1 MITHRWHQSKLILAT
16 GTVIYFIRE
25 RNTFNFWEW
34 FVSNPIFC
42 QIATIASNLSKE
54 RALANP
60 VMLYTKSNPSWWIKW
75 IFSPNF
81 FFNLKWLPHSW
92 SYSFHFRL
100 SLFLIDIKVTLY
112 LFFFQFTDHSTHKKE
127 FSNQL
132 WLHFFYYIHVYIY
145 YLCNIFFLF
154 TDHFDGCFPLCFW
167 LKYTKTGLSNR
178 SVDYFYFLAFFSFG
192 LFVQNKY
199 WV

>member
-25 RNTFNFWEW
+25 RNTLNFWEW

-60 VMLYTKSNPSWWIKW
+60 VMLYTKSNPSWWIKL

-112 LFFFQFTDHSTHKKE
+112 LFFQFTDHSTHKKE

-132 WLHFFYYIHVYIY
+132 WLHFFIYIY
-145 YLCNIFFLF
+145 ITCVTFFFNLLIILTDVFLF
-154 TDHFDGCFPLCFW
+154 
-167 LKYTKTGLSNR
+167 
-178 SVDYFYFLAFFSFG
+178 VFG
-192 LFVQNKY
+192 
-199 WV
+199 

>member
-25 RNTFNFWEW
+25 RNTLNFWEW

-112 LFFFQFTDHSTHKKE
+112 LFFPNLLIIRLIRKNLVISYGFIFIY
-127 FSNQL
+127 L
-132 WLHFFYYIHVYIY
+132 YIYIY
-145 YLCNIFFLF
+145 YLCNIFSFNLLIILTHVFLF
-154 TDHFDGCFPLCFW
+154 
-167 LKYTKTGLSNR
+167 
-178 SVDYFYFLAFFSFG
+178 VFG
-192 LFVQNKY
+192 
-199 WV
+199 

>member
-1 MITHRWHQSKLILAT
+1 MITHRWHRSKLKLTLGLCEIYAVKYVAT

-25 RNTFNFWEW
+25 RNMLNFWEW

-60 VMLYTKSNPSWWIKW
+60 VMLYTKSNPSWWIKL

-112 LFFFQFTDHSTHKKE
+112 LFFPNLLIIRLIRKNLIISYGFIFIY
-127 FSNQL
+127 L
-132 WLHFFYYIHVYIY
+132 YIYIY
-145 YLCNIFFLF
+145 YLCNIFSFNLLIILTHVFLF
-154 TDHFDGCFPLCFW
+154 
-167 LKYTKTGLSNR
+167 
-178 SVDYFYFLAFFSFG
+178 VFG
-192 LFVQNKY
+192 
-199 WV
+199 